1 MWILVRE
8 AKPFGYLLWS
18 PPLGYLFGISE
29 PPHQP
34 KFAVIAVMKWSLA
47 RFEQVLSATM
57 PTSNRSEFST
67 RKTARWRLSL
77 KGSLRPM
84 LLKQGL

>member
-47 RFEQVLSATM
+47 RFEQVLSAKVLA
-57 PTSNRSEFST
+57 RVAA
-67 RKTARWRLSL
+67 KIGGTA
-77 KGSLRPM
+77 
-84 LLKQGL
+84 